1 MEGTMSKDRDHL
13 VEEIAKEITNMSH
26 VERLSRKMDNMRI
39 AEYTEMITNPKR
51 IIWMNF
57 IAGLARGLG
66 MGIGFTILAGIVIYL
81 LQSWVKLPFI
91 GKVIADLLDIIDAY
105 R

>member
-1 MEGTMSKDRDHL
+1 MSRNRDHL
-13 VEEIAKEITNMSH
+13 VEEIAKEITSMSH
-26 VERLSRKMDNMRI
+26 IEKLSRKMDNMRI

-66 MGIGFTILAGIVIYL
+66 MGIGFTLLAGIVLYL
-81 LQSWVKLPFI
+81 LQSWVNLPFV
-91 GKVIADLLDIIDAY
+91 GKLIADLLDIIDAY

>member
-1 MEGTMSKDRDHL
+1 MFENKEDL
-13 VEEIAKEITNMSH
+13 AKEIAKEITNMSQI
-26 VERLSRKMDNMRI
+26 EKLSRKMDNMRV

-57 IAGLARGLG
+57 IVGLARGLG
-66 MGIGFTILAGIVIYL
+66 MGIGFTLLAGVVIYL
-81 LQSWVKLPFI
+81 LRSWVNLPFV
-91 GKVIADLLDIIDAY
+91 GKLIADLLQIIEAY